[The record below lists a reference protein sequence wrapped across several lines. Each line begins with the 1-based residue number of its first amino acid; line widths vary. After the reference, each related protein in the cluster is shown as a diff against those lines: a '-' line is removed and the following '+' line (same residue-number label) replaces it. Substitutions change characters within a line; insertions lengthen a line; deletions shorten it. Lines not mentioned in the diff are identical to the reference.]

1 MSKVNKALRFLRLSA
16 PAALALTLAAPV
28 FSASAAD
35 GMQTDHYWYASGD
48 PTVPK
53 GQLWVNSAGECWQS
67 EDGPTNLPPCAKAP
81 APPKKFDVRLNFE
94 FDKYRLQN
102 IVNDNELQRLDNYI
116 SEIKQTP
123 AEEKITVVGHTDA
136 KGSEPYNYTLG
147 LKRAETVRDYM
158 ISKGIPAQD
167 IAPAESRGKL
177 DMLPGVDPYSLEQR
191 RATITLT
198 TPGDGA

>member
-1 MSKVNKALRFLRLSA
+1 MSKVNKALRILRLSA
-16 PAALALTLAAPV
+16 PAALALALAAPI

-35 GMQTDHYWYASGD
+35 GMKNETYWYADGGRD
-48 PTVPK
+48 FPK

-67 EDGPTNLPPCAKAP
+67 EDGPTNLPPCARP

-102 IVNDNELQRLDNYI
+102 IVNDNELYRLDNYI

-123 AEEKITVVGHTDA
+123 VEERITVVGHTDA
-136 KGSEPYNYTLG
+136 KGSESYNYTLG

-177 DMLPGVDPYSLEQR
+177 DMLPGVDPYSVEQR
-191 RATITLT
+191 RATITLA
-198 TPGDGA
+198 TPGEGA